1 MRAFYGKLQLI
12 AAASIALATAEVG
25 LAVTQYK
32 SVRKPFLF
40 DITTFTTTLNL
51 PVVDQL
57 EVVKMSKKQMTTRI
71 TKSVADETIEPLTII
86 LNENEANIA
95 SVSEKLAPSGKVD
108 DLSVFFREKLK
119 TSKPVKKGS
128 SAKTVEIDSQGL
140 ALIDTDAFAD
150 LYSKTHHNLTLNSKE
165 LQKDSVAKAELM
177 KQLIPFLKKKERDK
191 ILSKINRGEAIEI
204 SKELLPDFPRKMV
217 GKYIVQRGPNCFHAA
232 LAFHGPE
239 LTSSSLINVK
249 NETGY
254 HRAMI
259 NYDELWRVL
268 NQNFYEV
275 DPDAVPLKYGDM
287 MVFFDVPSAVSEDL
301 NQPVDFKWIRHTA
314 TYLFGGYTFSKG
326 SKSPNTPYTVR
337 TLADEWRTWKRYTK
351 NLGVKVFRR
360 SSTSVRAN
368 PPMDLVDWVY

>member
-1 MRAFYGKLQLI
+1 MSRFYGKLQLI
-12 AAASIALATAEVG
+12 AVAAIALATAEVG

-40 DITTFTTTLNL
+40 DITTFTTKLNL
-51 PVVDQL
+51 PVIEQL

-71 TKSVADETIEPLTII
+71 EKSATDETIEPLTII
-86 LNENEANIA
+86 LNENEANIT
-95 SVSEKLAPSGKVD
+95 SVSEKLAPSGKVN
-108 DLSVFFREKLK
+108 DLAAFFKEKLK
-119 TSKPVKKGS
+119 TSEPVKKGS
-128 SAKTVEIDSQGL
+128 SAKTVEIDKKGL
-140 ALIDTDAFAD
+140 DLIDTDAFAD
-150 LYSKTHHNLTLNSKE
+150 LYSKTHHNLILNSKE
-165 LQKDSVAKAELM
+165 LKKDSAAKAELM

-191 ILSKINRGEAIEI
+191 ILSKINQGETIEI

-232 LAFHGPE
+232 LAFHGSE

-249 NETGY
+249 SETGY

-275 DPDAVPLKYGDM
+275 DPDTAPLKYGDM
-287 MVFFDVPSAVSEDL
+287 MVFFDVPNDAAEDL
-301 NQPVDFKWIRHTA
+301 NRAVDFKWIRHTA
-314 TYLFGGYTFSKG
+314 TYLFSGYTFSKG

-337 TLADEWRTWKRYTK
+337 TLADEWHTWKRYTK
-351 NLGVKVFRR
+351 NLGIKVFRR
-360 SSTSVRAN
+360 SSTSVRPN